1 MTDKMKT
8 RQGHTMDMGETRSGK
23 TAAHVLLLAEMA
35 KGGNGHT
42 LTFGPTR
49 TGMSGHYDV
58 FRLTDDEV
66 AKIAA
71 KKD

>member
-1 MTDKMKT
+1 MTDEMKT
-8 RQGHTMDMGETRSGK
+8 RQGHTMHLGETRSGK
-23 TAAHVLLLAEMA
+23 TAAHVKLLAETA

-42 LTFGPTR
+42 SVFGPTR
-49 TGMSGHYDV
+49 AGMSGHYDV
-58 FRLTDDEV
+58 FRLTGDDV